1 MVVCFRLL
9 NWVFRMGFL
18 SIFSF
23 FVVSHLLIVHS
34 TGQDDVHG
42 YQHGCPQSFNCGKLG
57 PIKFPFSNDTYP
69 RCGLCTVNCSEP
81 VPIIYS
87 SWKHERYERY
97 EVKEF
102 LNDEAVNVSDKYL
115 RKLISSN
122 SCHIFSNFFFPYY
135 IPSISYTISP
145 KCPTYSNSS
154 KPQLQ
159 TEVYNFSNCP
169 GYTVYYTDPNQH
181 TPTPANLSSDCVA
194 IQLPMLPS
202 IRNRS
207 VSDLFS
213 LWAYEFTIGLHVS
226 KECTEC
232 RHNGGQCRGLV
243 EFHCIKDEGSHLKV
257 ILATVIPGVILL
269 LGLLA
274 IRYRK
279 KLNYVS
285 SVVLSINTSSDPSSK
300 PDLEGGSVYFGVP
313 VFSYTELEEATNNF
327 DPSKELGDGGF
338 GTVYYGKLKDGREV
352 AVKRLYEHNY
362 KRVTQF
368 MNEIEILTRLRHHNL
383 VTLYGCTSRLSRE
396 LLLVYEYIPNG
407 TVADHIHGDRA
418 KDRPLVWSIR
428 MSIAIET
435 ASALTYLHAS
445 DIIHRDVK
453 TNNILLDNNF
463 CVKVADFGLSRLFPN
478 DVTHVSTAPQG
489 TPGYVDPE
497 YHQCYQLTDK
507 SDVYSFGVVLIE
519 LISSM
524 TAVDIS
530 RHRHEINLANLA
542 INRIQHRAFNE
553 LIDPSLGF
561 ESDSSIERMTTMV
574 AEVAFQCLQLEK
586 EMRPTMEEVLRA
598 LKEIQDSKDE
608 NTGDV
613 IENAEVLT
621 STRPAP
627 SPEGD
632 NIVLLKNGKELHSPD
647 AVTDR
652 WVSSSS
658 TSISSG

>member
-1 MVVCFRLL
+1 MVVCLRLL
-9 NWVFRMGFL
+9 NWVFRMGFP

-23 FVVSHLLIVHS
+23 FVISHLVIVHS

-57 PIKFPFSNDTYP
+57 PVKFPFSNDTYP

-81 VPIIYS
+81 VPIIKLG
-87 SWKHERYERY
+87 WKRKPY

-102 LNDEAVNVSDKYL
+102 LNDEAVNVSDKL
-115 RKLISSN
+115 LGDLISSK
-122 SCHIFSNFFFPYY
+122 SCDIFSNLSLFSGPRD
-135 IPSISYTISP
+135 ISYTMSP
-145 KCPTYSNSS
+145 NLTLFKCPTNSSS
-154 KPQLQ
+154 KPLRQ
-159 TEVYNFSNCP
+159 TGVYSFSNCS
-169 GYTVYYTDPNQH
+169 GYIVYYTDPNQRTQ
-181 TPTPANLSSDCVA
+181 TPSNLSSNCVV

-202 IRNRS
+202 IQNRN

-213 LWAYEFTIGLHVS
+213 LLACEFTIRLHVS
-226 KECTEC
+226 KECLEC
-232 RHNGGQCRGLV
+232 HHNGGQCDEGSL
-243 EFHCIKDEGSHLKV
+243 CIKDEGRSHLKV
-257 ILATVIPGVILL
+257 VLAT
-269 LGLLA
+269 
-274 IRYRK
+274 
-279 KLNYVS
+279 
-285 SVVLSINTSSDPSSK
+285 
-300 PDLEGGSVYFGVP
+300 
-313 VFSYTELEEATNNF
+313 
-327 DPSKELGDGGF
+327 
-338 GTVYYGKLKDGREV
+338 GKLQDGREV

-435 ASALTYLHAS
+435 ACALTYLHAS

-524 TAVDIS
+524 KAVDIS

-542 INRIQHRAFNE
+542 INRIQRRAFNE
-553 LIDPSLGF
+553 LIDTSLGF

-574 AEVAFQCLQLEK
+574 AEVAFRCLQLEK

-608 NTGDV
+608 NTVYV
-613 IENAEVLT
+613 IENAEVLK
-621 STRPAP
+621 STRPPP

-632 NIVLLKNGKELHSPD
+632 NIVLLKNGKELPSPD